1 MAIDACSP
9 QMGIMFDTDIKMTS
23 LDSASAS
30 TDSLIDWLVNKGLE
44 GAGQE
49 ELLEGFCARL
59 VGMGVPLMRFHAA
72 QSTLHPVY
80 GGTGYSWYNGAGG
93 ESETFEYTD
102 TPSEVWQQSPLYAL
116 LNEDLD
122 EIRVKLVEH
131 NEPSRFPL
139 LNDLREVGATDYYAT
154 GLSYEGAKQLRPDGT
169 KKVSDGVLMSWTS
182 DAPNGFEDS
191 DLNRIQTVLPHL
203 GLALKSAKNH
213 DLAKDLMRVYLGRDA
228 GRRVLS
234 GEIRR
239 GSLQQIDAV
248 IWNFDL
254 EGFTTLSEDLPGHEI
269 IDMLNDYLAVA
280 VGVVHDKGGNILK
293 FMGDGLMAMFDV
305 GEIDEDARA
314 ALDAVP
320 LLQSRMDEL
329 NARRRAQGL
338 PVVNYTLA
346 LHSGEILYGNIGS
359 ETRLDFTVIGP
370 AVNQAARI
378 AGMHRSLGQRILIS
392 DDVARA
398 AQRCAQELVSVG
410 RYMLR
415 GVNEPKELFTVYS
428 PGGPSE
434 TK

>member
-1 MAIDACSP
+1 MEPSDELTAPMMD
-9 QMGIMFDTDIKMTS
+9 
-23 LDSASAS
+23 
-30 TDSLIDWLVNKGLE
+30 LIEWIVAKGLE

-49 ELLEGFCARL
+49 ELLDGFCTRL
-59 VGMGVPLMRFHAA
+59 VDQGVPLMRFHAA

-80 GGTGYSWYNGAGG
+80 GGMGYSWYQGKGG
-93 ESETFEYTD
+93 ESEKFANTD
-102 TPSEVWQQSPLYAL
+102 TPSEVWQRSPLYAL
-116 LNEDLD
+116 LHEDL
-122 EIRVKLVEH
+122 EELRVRLVDQ

-139 LNDLREVGATDYYAT
+139 LNELRESGATDYYAT
-154 GLSYEGAKQLRPDGT
+154 GVSFERSEHVRLHEQ
-169 KKVSDGVLMSWTS
+169 KKIGDGVLMSWTS
-182 DAPNGFEDS
+182 DAPTGFDDS
-191 DLNRIQTVLPHL
+191 DLGKIQTALPHL
-203 GLALKSAKNH
+203 GLALKSAKNQTM
-213 DLAKDLMRVYLGRDA
+213 AKDLMRVYLGRDA

-254 EGFTTLSEDLPGHEI
+254 EGFTNLSEDLPGHEI

-280 VGVVHDKGGNILK
+280 VSVVHDSGGNILK

-314 ALDAVP
+314 ALKAVP
-320 LLQSRMDEL
+320 LLQSRMAEL
-329 NARRRAQGL
+329 NAQRQSDGL
-338 PVVNYTLA
+338 PVANFTLA

-392 DDVARA
+392 DDVAQA
-398 AQRCAQELVSVG
+398 ARPCAQDLISVG

-415 GVNEPKELFTVYS
+415 GVAEPKELFTVYT
-428 PGGPSE
+428 PQAE
-434 TK
+434 AART

>member
-1 MAIDACSP
+1 ML
-9 QMGIMFDTDIKMTS
+9 DTEFEMTS
-23 LDSASAS
+23 FELANVS
-30 TDSLIDWLVNKGLE
+30 THTLIDWLVQKGLE

-49 ELLEGFCARL
+49 ELLEGFCTSL
-59 VGMGVPLMRFHAA
+59 LDMGIPLMRFHAA
-72 QSTLHPVY
+72 QSALHPVY
-80 GGTGYSWYNGAGG
+80 GGTGYSWYKSTGG
-93 ESETFEYTD
+93 ESEKFENTD
-102 TPSEVWQQSPLYAL
+102 TPSEMWQQSPLYAL

-122 EIRVKLVEH
+122 EIRVKLVDH
-131 NEPSRFPL
+131 NQPSRFPL

-154 GLSYEGAKQLRPDGT
+154 GISYEGSGKMRPDGT
-169 KKVSDGVLMSWTS
+169 KKVSDGVLMSWAS
-182 DAPNGFEDS
+182 DAPSGFDDS
-191 DLNRIQTVLPHL
+191 DLRHIHAVLPHL
-203 GLALKSAKNH
+203 GLALKSAKNQN
-213 DLAKDLMRVYLGRDA
+213 LTEDLMRVYLGRDA

-254 EGFTTLSEDLPGHEI
+254 EGFTNLSEDLPGHEI

-314 ALDAVP
+314 ALSAVP
-320 LLQSRMDEL
+320 LLQARMDEL
-329 NARRRAQGL
+329 NARRQAQGL
-338 PVVNYTLA
+338 PVANFTLA

-392 DDVARA
+392 DDVAVA
-398 AQRCAQELVSVG
+398 ARPCAQDLISVG

-428 PGGPSE
+428 PGGPSDS
-434 TK
+434 K

>member
-1 MAIDACSP
+1 
-9 QMGIMFDTDIKMTS
+9 MTS
-23 LDSASAS
+23 FEPVSPS
-30 TDSLIDWLVNKGLE
+30 TNALVDWLVTKGLE

-49 ELLEGFCARL
+49 ELLEGFCTRL
-59 VGMGVPLMRFHAA
+59 VALGVPLMRFHAA

-93 ESETFEYTD
+93 ESEKFENTD
-102 TPSEVWQQSPLYAL
+102 APSEIWQQSPLYAL
-116 LNEDLD
+116 LHEDLD
-122 EIRVKLVEH
+122 EIRVKLVEQ

-139 LNDLREVGATDYYAT
+139 LNDLRENGATDYYAT
-154 GLSYEGAKQLRPDGT
+154 GLSYEGSQKVRPNGE
-169 KKVSDGVLMSWTS
+169 KKVSDGVLMSLTS
-182 DAPNGFEDS
+182 DAPTGFEDS
-191 DLNRIQTVLPHL
+191 DLSRIKSVLPHL
-203 GLALKSAKNH
+203 GLALKSAKNQT
-213 DLAKDLMRVYLGRDA
+213 LTEDLMRVYLGRDA

-254 EGFTTLSEDLPGHEI
+254 EGFTNLSEDLPGHEI

-280 VGVVHDKGGNILK
+280 VSVVHDRGGNILK

-314 ALDAVP
+314 ALGAVP
-320 LLQSRMDEL
+320 LLQARMDDL
-329 NARRRAQGL
+329 NTKRQAEGL
-338 PVVNYTLA
+338 PVANFTLA

-359 ETRLDFTVIGP
+359 KTRLDFTVIGP

-398 AQRCAQELVSVG
+398 ASPCAQELVSVG

-415 GVNEPKELFTVYS
+415 GVHEPKELFTVYS
-428 PGGPSE
+428 PGGPSVTE
-434 TK
+434 